1 MADVSLPQQTAGPFE
16 NMGRLQF
23 KIVALCFFAIL
34 FDGIDTTAIG
44 VVVPTLSRSWA
55 VPPAAFTAAFLAT
68 NLGAVVGYIG
78 CGPIA
83 DRIGRRP
90 LIIVSV
96 IWFGICTLL
105 TVFVNSVT
113 TLWILRF
120 VTALGLGG
128 AVPTGIAQAADYA
141 PVKYRDAMTVAV
153 TTGLTAGAM
162 VSGLLG
168 VALIQNFGWQ
178 SVFVVGGVLPLLLAP
193 ALWLWLP
200 EAPNFRTVAAAPSP
214 PKPLSGFARLFENQ
228 YAVRTVLLWGYAFLI
243 FTTFYA
249 LVSWVPT
256 LLLSFGFTPAQ
267 APIGVAAL
275 GVGGVVG
282 NIILAALA
290 ARIRRPV
297 GADWHWYCR
306 DRRHSWRRMG
316 RFAAR
321 CAFDHA
327 NGSRCWSGR
336 KLCRPGG
343 ACGFDLRK
351 RTAHDRRGLL
361 VSSRSCRFDCWS
373 GNWRPDAGA
382 KPAGARNRSV
392 GLPTGSGRGRNFG
405 AAEPLDEGGV
415 NKYEMARPKRFEL
428 LTPKFVVWCSIQL
441 SYGRVGRRS

>member
-1 MADVSLPQQTAGPFE
+1 MADASLQQRTAAPFQ

-23 KIVALCFFAIL
+23 KIVVLCFFAIL

-55 VPPAAFTAAFLAT
+55 IPPAAFTAAFLAT
-68 NLGAVVGYIG
+68 NLGAVVGYIA

-96 IWFGICTLL
+96 VWFGVCTLL
-105 TVFVNSVT
+105 TVFVDSVT
-113 TLWILRF
+113 ALWIMRF

-141 PVKYRDAMTVAV
+141 PAKYRDAMTVAV
-153 TTGLTAGAM
+153 TTGLTAGATL
-162 VSGLLG
+162 SGLLG
-168 VALIQNFGWQ
+168 ASLIQNFGWQ

-214 PKPLSGFARLFENQ
+214 AKPLSGFARLFENQ
-228 YAVRTVLLWGYAFLI
+228 YALRTVLLWGYAFLI

-267 APIGVAAL
+267 APIGIAAL
-275 GVGGVVG
+275 GIGGVIG

-290 ARIRRPV
+290 ARFGARSVLIGIAIVAIAAILGVARADLPRDVLLITLTMV
-297 GADWHWYCR
+297 GAGLVASCVGQAALAVSIYASELRTTGVGWSSALGRVGSIVGPGIGGLMLALSLPAREIVQSACLPVLVAVGILALL
-306 DRRHSWRRMG
+306 SRRMK
-316 RFAAR
+316 A
-321 CAFDHA
+321 
-327 NGSRCWSGR
+327 
-336 KLCRPGG
+336 
-343 ACGFDLRK
+343 
-351 RTAHDRRGLL
+351 
-361 VSSRSCRFDCWS
+361 
-373 GNWRPDAGA
+373 
-382 KPAGARNRSV
+382 
-392 GLPTGSGRGRNFG
+392 
-405 AAEPLDEGGV
+405 GV
-415 NKYEMARPKRFEL
+415 NK
-428 LTPKFVVWCSIQL
+428 
-441 SYGRVGRRS
+441 